1 MWLSGKSM
9 FSYGLEPYLVT
20 FSDGSQTVL
29 LAKNEPE
36 AESLGTQAGN
46 GLAVIRVAPLPDR

>member
-1 MWLSGKSM
+1 M

-36 AESLGTQAGN
+36 AETLGARAGN
-46 GLAVIRVAPLPDR
+46 GLAVVNVTPLPDR

>member
-1 MWLSGKSM
+1 M

-29 LAKNEPE
+29 LAKNEPD